1 MTMNLLNLLSIILLV
16 SFVVLG
22 VLLYRQEKKGRRKG
36 NL

>member
-22 VLLYRQEKKGRRKG
+22 VLLYRQEKKDRRKG